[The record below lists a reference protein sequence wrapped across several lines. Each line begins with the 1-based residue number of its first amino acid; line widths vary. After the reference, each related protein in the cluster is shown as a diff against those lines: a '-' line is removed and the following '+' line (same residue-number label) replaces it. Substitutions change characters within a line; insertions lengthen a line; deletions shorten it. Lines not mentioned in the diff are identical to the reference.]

1 MTTPELVWRVTQ
13 PSRVVEQ
20 DAFTAFLDWEV
31 KKASRLAYCVSVVS
45 MAVDP
50 LDRGLHGS
58 LTALAELMAARIR
71 VTDLVAVIPPRFL
84 ALLLVDAPTTSLQAI
99 LGRLSSE
106 TGLVETQTGW
116 SAGASC
122 YPATA
127 QRTND
132 LLQQATDLMTRAAAD
147 GGNRLY
153 LPPT

>member
-1 MTTPELVWRVTQ
+1 MTTPGPVWRVTKA
-13 PSRVVEQ
+13 PRVVEQ
-20 DAFTAFLDWEV
+20 DAFTSFLDWELQ
-31 KKASRLAYCVSVVS
+31 KATRLSYCVSVVS
-45 MAVDP
+45 MVVEP

-58 LTALAELMAARIR
+58 LTALAENMAARVR
-71 VTDLVAVIPPRFL
+71 ATDLVAVIPPRFL
-84 ALLLVDAPTTSLQAI
+84 ALLLVDAPTTSLQSI

-106 TGLVETQTGW
+106 TGLSETQTGW

-127 QRTND
+127 QRTDD

-153 LPPT
+153 LPSA